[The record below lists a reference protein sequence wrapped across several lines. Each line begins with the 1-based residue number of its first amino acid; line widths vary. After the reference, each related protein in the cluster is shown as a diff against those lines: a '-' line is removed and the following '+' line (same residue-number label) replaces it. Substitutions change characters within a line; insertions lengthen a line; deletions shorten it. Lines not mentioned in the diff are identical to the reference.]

1 MSEYCMKLNTLSDH
15 VYKYRQRNVP
25 QMGESS
31 ASDRRVISDPRHDA
45 AIQSHVSQS
54 QTRMCASLEPT
65 ITL

>member
-45 AIQSHVSQS
+45 AISQS

-65 ITL
+65 KTL